1 MVNNSFGIDASSA
14 VEAYVTTNPIFG
26 LVSMDRTVY
35 LAGEQW
41 VDDMMTIW
49 VEQTSSDQV
58 LPTGVSLTSEE
69 TEKVTTALSDIT
81 TAASTYTLQFILG
94 DVDFTQWDSYCAEIE
109 AMGLAGVVSVYQN
122 AYERY
127 NAR

>member
-1 MVNNSFGIDASSA
+1 M
-14 VEAYVTTNPIFG
+14 TTNPIFG

-69 TEKVTTALSDIT
+69 TEEVTTALSDIT

-94 DVDFTQWDSYCAEIE
+94 DVDFDQWDSYCAEIE